1 MQHSEKFSALLCEV
15 LDNNL
20 NEKAN
25 DHSLGTATHTRGT
38 IAGISPGPRRHSRV
52 GSGRESKNHRF
63 SIKILWKSIDSEL
76 RAGWGAAGDRKIID
90 FQLKTFGKVSILV
103 PRSTPGVSGSFG
115 GLLRGLLGGPEA
127 KYSLIQNYRS
137 GRNCRR
143 LVGISTP

>member
-63 SIKILWKSIDSEL
+63 SIKNLWKSIDSEL
-76 RAGWGAAGDRKIID
+76 RAGSGVDGDRKIID
-90 FQLKTFGKVSILV
+90 FQ
-103 PRSTPGVSGSFG
+103 
-115 GLLRGLLGGPEA
+115 
-127 KYSLIQNYRS
+127 
-137 GRNCRR
+137 
-143 LVGISTP
+143 

>member
-63 SIKILWKSIDSEL
+63 SIKNLWKSID
-76 RAGWGAAGDRKIID
+76 
-90 FQLKTFGKVSILV
+90 F
-103 PRSTPGVSGSFG
+103 STPEHPGSFG
-115 GLLRGLLGGPEA
+115 GSGDGSGAVWGAQRRNIRLFKSIDLGAIVEGSWA
-127 KYSLIQNYRS
+127 SYLFSNFA
-137 GRNCRR
+137 R
-143 LVGISTP
+143 LVFV